1 MKGFKHRTIQS
12 NSIKRVTLTFCVIV
26 LFKDTF
32 NSDEETIVVTESFCV
47 QFCHLFRGSNLFFL
61 PRAALCLLFGY
72 CLYCRF
78 FAFYCVQTRASPLLY
93 CYILLF
99 VEPLLFLSAVSLLIP
114 NHIRERE
121 REREGQV
128 TSSVCVSLGE
138 GHQKRENHPRM
149 AQRRRERE
157 TNRCRGRHAGTGMT
171 RWLCL

>member
-121 REREGQV
+121 REGRPGHFQC
-128 TSSVCVSLGE
+128 VCVSRGR
-138 GHQKRENHPRM
+138 QKRENHPRM
-149 AQRRRERE
+149 AQRRRRERE